1 VALFDM
7 LIAIL
12 QREQKQFKRILDGI
26 KAPPGITSSPS
37 WLRTSRRVLWQ
48 VTVPTAEAGVLPE

>member
-12 QREQKQFKRILDGI
+12 QIEEKHFKRFLTGI
-26 KAPPGITSSPS
+26 KLTWNMIFSQFEGKLSEGS
-37 WLRTSRRVLWQ
+37 L
-48 VTVPTAEAGVLPE
+48 AGDYLYN

>member
-26 KAPPGITSSPS
+26 KATWNNIFSQ
-37 WLRTSRRVLWQ
+37 L
-48 VTVPTAEAGVLPE
+48 AENFPEGSLAGDCPYG